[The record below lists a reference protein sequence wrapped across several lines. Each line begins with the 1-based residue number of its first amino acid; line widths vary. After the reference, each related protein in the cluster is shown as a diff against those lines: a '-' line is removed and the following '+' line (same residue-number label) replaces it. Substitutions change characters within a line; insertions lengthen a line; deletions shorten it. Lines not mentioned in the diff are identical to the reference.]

1 MLDIFK
7 ALREEA
13 LVGLRI
19 LTKTCHWR
27 FGKSS
32 NDVWIAKDAIFQRC
46 KAKLLGE
53 GYVLWKQSGCAA
65 SATLGFYFF
74 ANGLSLAQCVKP
86 FDLFS
91 LAGVGCLDEIS
102 YKI

>member
-1 MLDIFK
+1 MMF
-7 ALREEA
+7 
-13 LVGLRI
+13 GLR
-19 LTKTCHWR
+19 KMQSFNAVRPNYWGR
-27 FGKSS
+27 
-32 NDVWIAKDAIFQRC
+32 V
-46 KAKLLGE
+46 
-53 GYVLWKQSGCAA
+53 YVLWKQSGCAA